1 MIWVDDLVA
10 KLECH
15 ISLVAVG
22 GSGPANV
29 WKSIRIIAYRCA
41 LTQRGIR
48 EKHQQF
54 GNICHPPSRPGPGDR
69 PAGRTPITP
78 KLATSLDFWPFGP
91 LNLLNRARIGSI
103 LVVAVLALAT
113 GARTTSGQPQQD
125 QNRLAPYVAT
135 PPDVVE
141 RMLSLAR
148 VGPGDV
154 VYDLGC
160 GDGRIV
166 IAAAKRF

>member
-78 KLATSLDFWPFGP
+78 KLAACLDFWPFGP
-91 LNLLNRARIGSI
+91 MNLLNTAQIGRI
-103 LVVAVLALAT
+103 LAVALLALAT
-113 GARTTSGQPQQD
+113 GALRPSAQPPQD
-125 QNRLAPYVAT
+125 DIRLAPFVAT

-148 VGPGDV
+148 VGPRDV

-166 IAAAKRF
+166 I